1 MLKFD
6 PKEESLRSQPH
17 LVSIP
22 SNISISLPFSTQA
35 SVNRSINATS
45 MSRDWIYV
53 NKINNNSQN
62 SKICKLIP
70 EIGPGLNLPQ
80 DQTINP
86 LIYFV
91 PLMRS

>member
-17 LVSIP
+17 LGSIP
-22 SNISISLPFSTQA
+22 SKISISLPFSTQA

-45 MSRDWIYV
+45 VSRDWLYV
-53 NKINNNSQN
+53 NKINNNSQD
-62 SKICKLIP
+62 SRFCRMIT
-70 EIGPGLNLPQ
+70 EIGPGLNLPK